1 MNESNHFVHSRS
13 VLVKLS
19 YFFPPS
25 NLYFHPLSPSPE
37 TVSLPIHFQLLFF
50 FLHYRCWGKQ
60 LPDLLQHITIQHG
73 KLKLLPTL
81 LSEPQ
86 LNLTGPPQL
95 GLNLSRSN

>member
-1 MNESNHFVHSRS
+1 MNESNHFLHSRS

-19 YFFPPS
+19 FFP
-25 NLYFHPLSPSPE
+25 FHPTCISIHRHLHRNGLSAY
-37 TVSLPIHFQLLFF
+37 SLSIALFS
-50 FLHYRCWGKQ
+50 LHYRCWGKQ

-86 LNLTGPPQL
+86 LTLTGPPQL